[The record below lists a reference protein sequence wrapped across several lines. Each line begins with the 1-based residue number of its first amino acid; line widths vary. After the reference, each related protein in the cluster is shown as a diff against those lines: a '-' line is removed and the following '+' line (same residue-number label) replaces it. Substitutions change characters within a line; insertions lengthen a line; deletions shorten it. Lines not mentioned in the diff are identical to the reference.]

1 MTKCAHYCEGRGP
14 LAGPVVTAAC
24 YITNG
29 VFIEGIKD
37 SKQTKEEEREEM
49 YEILIK
55 HPDVHWAATVVS
67 HTEIDQVNI
76 LQATMNGMRRSTE
89 DLLKKLEK
97 QKFKGSYIALV
108 DGNRVP
114 TEMPIDAQ
122 YVIKGDGSIF
132 SIAAASI
139 IAKVTRDR
147 IMVELDKEFP
157 QYNLAQHK
165 GYPTFEHRSL
175 LMKHGPC
182 RIHRTSYG
190 PVKLAMQAQENR
202 LARASVTASE
212 ESAEEVGPETGKRK
226 RTTKDAV
233 VEVVAAPAKAKKARV
248 SKKAVVDEPVIAAAQ
263 TKKATP
269 KRVTTKQTTAKKA
282 APKKANATKTVK
294 EAAAKKVAANK
305 SHKEA
310 TEAAVEDSVA
320 AKVTKKRTKVVAAVL
335 QSASASDLPLKGRKT
350 AAKTVAKALKIVA
363 ETAAGEP
370 TVVVAKRGKA
380 AVKTEDGVP
389 KRPTRASSR

>member
-1 MTKCAHYCEGRGP
+1 M
-14 LAGPVVTAAC
+14 AGPVVTAAC

-67 HTEIDQVNI
+67 HTEIDEVNI
-76 LQATMNGMRRSTE
+76 LQATMNGMRRSTV

-97 QKFKGSYIALV
+97 QKLKGSYIALV

-114 TEMPIDAQ
+114 TEMPIDAE

-147 IMVELDKEFP
+147 IMLELDKEFP

-165 GYPTFEHRSL
+165 GYPTFEHRTL

-182 RIHRTSYG
+182 RIHRTSYA

-202 LARASVTASE
+202 LARASVTATAERVE
-212 ESAEEVGPETGKRK
+212 EEEPVTGKRK
-226 RTTKDAV
+226 RATKTPMVEAAAV
-233 VEVVAAPAKAKKARV
+233 PAKIKKARV
-248 SKKAVVDEPVIAAAQ
+248 SKQATAVEAAI
-263 TKKATP
+263 
-269 KRVTTKQTTAKKA
+269 TAA
-282 APKKANATKTVK
+282 APKKTTPKKSTVIDAPAKKSVVAQKVGTAKSTTKETV
-294 EAAAKKVAANK
+294 AKKVAIKK
-305 SHKEA
+305 SGKVA
-310 TEAAVEDSVA
+310 SEAAEEKAVVA
-320 AKVTKKRTKVVAAVL
+320 NGSKKGPKATAAVL
-335 QSASASDLPLKGRKT
+335 ESTSVSKVPAKT
-350 AAKTVAKALKIVA
+350 AAKAGAKAVTRPA
-363 ETAAGEP
+363 RAAP
-370 TVVVAKRGKA
+370 VVTTIALNVEESA
-380 AVKTEDGVP
+380 P